1 MTPTR
6 PTPRS
11 TPAGAPRSSALKRRG
26 GAGRPAQPSSP
37 ASADAYGEIANAV
50 ITLDSKGKILSVNP
64 TAERILGHGAA
75 AVLGRP
81 LSAFVRDVAGSY
93 DVVCELVTDR
103 RGSLVVLLR
112 DATERKRADAAMR
125 EIAEIGHDLGATHD
139 PEEITGRIVGAV
151 LRLFAGR
158 RSFLYQR
165 DRATGEL
172 VCVATAGAGRREQW
186 IGRRLSSGA
195 GVAGLSVAQGHA
207 IWSPDVLAD
216 VRFTV
221 PGWERLRFREE
232 GYQSAVGVPLGA
244 GPEIVGALVVA
255 TAADR
260 VFTEDDLRLL
270 SLFAAHAAV
279 AIRNADLLRESERRR
294 GVAERLAE
302 VSRVV
307 SQSLDP
313 AEVARRIADSVFTL
327 FDAKVSTL
335 FRLEPSSM
343 DLVALAVSGDVG
355 EEFGPTLVFPHG
367 TGVTGLAVRE
377 RQAVVTPDLLADPRV
392 TLTPE
397 IRAAIQRAPYRAVLA
412 VPLLAKDSVVGALG
426 IGDRAGRA
434 FDDEEIQL
442 AQAFAAQAAVALENS
457 RLHEEL
463 HRALQTVEASQQRL
477 VETERLRASRDLA
490 AGVAHHLNNI
500 LMVVLGRLQLLLR
513 KVDASEIRR
522 DLEAVE
528 QAARNGADVIQR
540 LLGFT
545 EARPL
550 VPTVPVDLNQLA
562 QQALEMTRSQWRD
575 EAQARGIQIQVQ
587 LEPGDIPAVA
597 GQPTE
602 LQEVLRNLLF
612 NAIEALPSGGCITVR
627 TWASDDSVLCS
638 VADSGAAM
646 SEEARR
652 RALEPF
658 FTTKEALHLGLG
670 LSVAYGI
677 VHRHGGWLDIESA
690 EGGTVA
696 TVRLPAGRAAR

>member
-1 MTPTR
+1 M
-6 PTPRS
+6 
-11 TPAGAPRSSALKRRG
+11 
-26 GAGRPAQPSSP
+26 
-37 ASADAYGEIANAV
+37 
-50 ITLDSKGKILSVNP
+50 
-64 TAERILGHGAA
+64 
-75 AVLGRP
+75 
-81 LSAFVRDVAGSY
+81 
-93 DVVCELVTDR
+93 
-103 RGSLVVLLR
+103 
-112 DATERKRADAAMR
+112 
-125 EIAEIGHDLGATHD
+125 
-139 PEEITGRIVGAV
+139 
-151 LRLFAGR
+151 LRLFGGR
-158 RSFLYQR
+158 RSILYQR

-172 VCVATAGAGRREQW
+172 ACVAPAGAGRREQW
-186 IGRRLSSGA
+186 IGQRLPSGT
-195 GVAGLSVAQGHA
+195 GVAGLSVGQGKA
-207 IWSPDVLAD
+207 VWSPDVLAD

-221 PGWERLRFREE
+221 PGWERERFREE
-232 GYQSAVGVPLGA
+232 GYQAAVGVPLVA

-260 VFTEDDLRLL
+260 VFTKDDLRLL

-279 AIRNADLLRESERRR
+279 AIRNADLFRESERRR

-313 AEVARRIADSVFTL
+313 AVVARRIADSVFTL

-335 FRLEPSSM
+335 FRLEPSST

-355 EEFGPTLVFPHG
+355 EEFGPTMVFPHG

-377 RQAVVTPDLLADPRV
+377 RRAVVTPDLLADPRV

-434 FDDEEIQL
+434 FDDGEVQL

-490 AGVAHHLNNI
+490 TGVAHHLNNI
-500 LMVVLGRLQLLLR
+500 LMVALGRLQLLLP
-513 KVDASEIRR
+513 KVDAREIRR

-528 QAARNGADVIQR
+528 HAARNGADVIRR
-540 LLGFT
+540 LMEFT
-545 EARPL
+545 EARL
-550 VPTVPVDLNQLA
+550 VVPTVPVDLNELA
-562 QQALEMTRSQWRD
+562 QTALEMTRSQWRD
-575 EAQARGIQIQVQ
+575 EARAGGIQIQVLFQ
-587 LEPGDIPAVA
+587 PGHIPAVA
-597 GQPTE
+597 GEPTE
-602 LQEVLRNLLF
+602 LPEVLRNLLL
-612 NAIEALPSGGCITVR
+612 NAIEALPSGGRIAVR

-638 VADSGAAM
+638 VADSGPAM

-677 VHRHGGWLDIESA
+677 VYRHGGRLDIESG
-690 EGGTVA
+690 EGGTVV
-696 TVRLPAGRAAR
+696 TVRLPAGQPNR

>member
-1 MTPTR
+1 MTPRR

-11 TPAGAPRSSALKRRG
+11 TPAGPPHPPADKCCG
-26 GAGRPAQPSSP
+26 GAGGPAHPSSP
-37 ASADAYGEIANAV
+37 ASADAYGEIADAV
-50 ITLDSKGKILSVNP
+50 ITLDTDGKILSVNP
-64 TAERILGHGAA
+64 TAERILGHTAA

-103 RGSLVVLLR
+103 RGALIVILR

-158 RSFLYQR
+158 RSILYQR
-165 DRATGEL
+165 DRTTGEL
-172 VCVATAGAGRREQW
+172 VCVATAGVGSREQW
-186 IGRRLSSGA
+186 IGRRLPSGA
-195 GVAGLSVAQGHA
+195 GVAGLSVAQGRA
-207 IWSPDVLAD
+207 IWSPDVLPD

-221 PGWERLRFREE
+221 PGWEVLRFREE
-232 GYQSAVGVPLGA
+232 GYRSAVGVPLVA

-260 VFTEDDLRLL
+260 LFTEDDLRLL
-270 SLFAAHAAV
+270 SLFAGHAAV
-279 AIRNADLLRESERRR
+279 ALRNAELLRESERRR

-307 SQSLDP
+307 SQSLDS
-313 AEVARRIADSVFTL
+313 AEVARRIADSVFAL
-327 FDAKVSTL
+327 FDAKVATL
-335 FRLEPSSM
+335 FRLEPSS

-355 EEFGPTLVFPHG
+355 EELGPTLVFPHG

-434 FDDEEIQL
+434 FDDEEVQL

-463 HRALQTVEASQQRL
+463 HRALQTVEASQQSL

-490 AGVAHHLNNI
+490 TGVAHHLNNI
-500 LMVVLGRLQLLLR
+500 LMVVLGRVQLLLQR
-513 KVDASEIRR
+513 GDALEIRR
-522 DLEAVE
+522 DLEAVG
-528 QAARNGADVIQR
+528 QAARNGADLIQR
-540 LLGFT
+540 LMGFT
-545 EARPL
+545 EARPV

-562 QQALEMTRSQWRD
+562 QRALEMTRSEWRD
-575 EAQARGIQIQVQ
+575 EARARGIHIRVL

-597 GQPTE
+597 GEPTE
-602 LQEVLRNLLF
+602 LQEVLKNLLL
-612 NAIEALPSGGCITVR
+612 NAIEALPSGGRITVR

-677 VHRHGGWLDIESA
+677 VHRHGGWLGIESA
-690 EGGTVA
+690 DGGTVA
-696 TVRLPAGRAAR
+696 TVRLPAGRAVR

>member
-1 MTPTR
+1 MKPR
-6 PTPRS
+6 GLSPRS
-11 TPAGAPRSSALKRRG
+11 TPAGSPRPSAVKRRG
-26 GAGRPAQPSSP
+26 RAGEPAHPSSP
-37 ASADAYGEIANAV
+37 ASADAYGKIADGV
-50 ITLDSKGKILSVNP
+50 ITLDTDGKILSVNP
-64 TAERILGHGAA
+64 TAERILGHEAA
-75 AVLGRP
+75 AVLGKP

-93 DVVCELVTDR
+93 GVVCELVTDR
-103 RGSLVVLLR
+103 RGSLVVILR
-112 DATERKRADAAMR
+112 DATEGKRADAAMR
-125 EIAEIGHDLGATHD
+125 EIAEIGHDLGTTHD

-158 RSFLYQR
+158 RSILYQR

-172 VCVATAGAGRREQW
+172 VCVATAGAGRQEQW
-186 IGRRLSSGA
+186 IGRRLASGA
-195 GVAGLSVAQGHA
+195 GVAGLSVAQGRA
-207 IWSPDVLAD
+207 IWSPDLLAD

-244 GPEIVGALVVA
+244 GPDIVGALVVA

-279 AIRNADLLRESERRR
+279 AIRNAELFMESERRR

-355 EEFGPTLVFPHG
+355 EEFGRTLVFPHG

-397 IRAAIQRAPYRAVLA
+397 IRAAIERAPYRAVLA

-434 FDDEEIQL
+434 FNDEEVQL

-463 HRALQTVEASQQRL
+463 HRALQAVEASQQRL
-477 VETERLRASRDLA
+477 VETERLWASRDLA
-490 AGVAHHLNNI
+490 TGVAHHLNNI
-500 LMVVLGRLQLLLR
+500 LMVVLGRVQLLLR
-513 KVDASEIRR
+513 KMDAPEVRR

-528 QAARNGADVIQR
+528 QAARNGADLIQR
-540 LLGFT
+540 LMGFT
-545 EARPL
+545 EARPVVL
-550 VPTVPVDLNQLA
+550 TVPVNLNQLA
-562 QQALEMTRSQWRD
+562 QNALEMTRSQWRD
-575 EAQARGIQIQVQ
+575 EARARGLQIEV
-587 LEPGDIPAVA
+587 LFEPGDVPTVA
-597 GQPTE
+597 GEPTE
-602 LQEVLRNLLF
+602 LQEVLRNLLL
-612 NAIEALPSGGCITVR
+612 NAIEALPSGGRITVW
-627 TWASDDSVLCS
+627 TWASNDRVLCS

-670 LSVAYGI
+670 LSVAFGI